1 MFKKLKRVIF
11 GNDDPPKQLPINED
25 YIVIGEEASA
35 YEIKGN
41 EEIPIPESNIV
52 SKIKKIERKKHGSID
67 EDKDKIAGEYD
78 EGKDDNAKSDVKIIT
93 QKIVPKL
100 LTVRMKSPHEL
111 ENLKKIIEHDV
122 IIINYEE
129 ISLDAFEKI
138 FLDFKRYMETLNY
151 SLWMVDD
158 NVILIVKSEVDI
170 DKYKSES
177 NIAKQDVNN

>member
-1 MFKKLKRVIF
+1 MFKKIKRVIF
-11 GNDDPPKQLPINED
+11 GNDDPPNQLPIED
-25 YIVIGEEASA
+25 DYVVIGEEASA

-41 EEIPIPESNIV
+41 EKIPIPESNIV
-52 SKIKKIERKKHGSID
+52 SKIKKIERKKHDLID
-67 EDKDKIAGEYD
+67 EYKEKIVGESDKGIGDSE
-78 EGKDDNAKSDVKIIT
+78 SQVKIVT

-100 LTVRMKSPHEL
+100 LTARLKSPHEF
-111 ENLKKIIEHDV
+111 ENLKNIIDHDV

-129 ISLDAFEKI
+129 IALEAFEKI

-170 DKYKSES
+170 DRYKSES
-177 NIAKQDVNN
+177 NIAKQDINN